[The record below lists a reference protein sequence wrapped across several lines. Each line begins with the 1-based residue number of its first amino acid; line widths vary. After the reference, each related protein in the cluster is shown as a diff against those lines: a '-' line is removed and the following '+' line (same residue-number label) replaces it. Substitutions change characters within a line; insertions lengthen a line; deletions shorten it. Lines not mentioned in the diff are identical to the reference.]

1 MSTTNTATNGG
12 PAPRTNIDT
21 RWRTVDIV
29 VAAVLGV
36 AMGVVF
42 WGWNKLWA
50 ATEPAFAFFT
60 PSQAVIYGIWL
71 MAGILGA
78 LIVRRPGAAVFTEL
92 VASVVSA
99 LVGSQWGLQVVWYGL
114 LQGLAA
120 EVVFLAFLYKVWRLP
135 VAALAGAA
143 AGLAAALLDVHYYY
157 ADYSAGWKLAQVG
170 ITAASAALIA
180 GLGSWLLVRAL
191 APTGVLAP
199 FAAGR
204 ERERV

>member
-1 MSTTNTATNGG
+1 MSTTAEGLTT
-12 PAPRTNIDT
+12 PSSRDT

-29 VAAVLGV
+29 VAAVVGV

-42 WGWNKLWA
+42 WGWNNLWS
-50 ATEPAFAFFT
+50 ATGPAFSFFA
-60 PSQAVIYGIWL
+60 PAQAVLYGVWL
-71 MAGILGA
+71 VAGVLGA

-92 VASVVSA
+92 VAGVVSA

-120 EVVFLAFLYKVWRLP
+120 EIVFLAFLYRVWRLP
-135 VAALAGAA
+135 VAVLAGAA
-143 AGLAAALLDVHYYY
+143 AGLAAALLDIHYYY
-157 ADYSAGWKLAQVG
+157 GDYSAGWKLAQVS
-170 ITAASAALIA
+170 ITVASAAVLA
-180 GLGSWLLVRAL
+180 GVGSWLLVRAL
-191 APTGVLAP
+191 APTGVLSQ